1 MYDSLSHVLPLNGSP
16 KTSFF
21 LQINQ
26 HFHSKKSAKG
36 DSPLWPTALNF
47 LLFFLQ
53 INCIE
58 IYTMGNLI
66 ITDIKPYMNITKNYK
81 RLNFG
86 RFNL

>member
-21 LQINQ
+21 LQKFNI
-26 HFHSKKSAKG
+26 FIKKSAKG

-66 ITDIKPYMNITKNYK
+66 ITDIKPYMNITKNYQNLNFR
-81 RLNFG
+81 RLN
-86 RFNL
+86 L